1 MKVILLADVKKV
13 GKKDQTVEVSDG
25 YANNFLFPRHL
36 AVPLSK
42 KSAEVLENQQE
53 ERKEQAAKMKA
64 DAEVLAK
71 KLEGITLTFKV
82 KTGREGKLFGAV
94 SLKQVAEELAK
105 LGMFN
110 FSKKAEW
117 RGYIEN
123 STQKLADLDEKI
135 EQKEKEK
142 KTSKQNLE
150 KEYEKIISDYEK
162 ELDNKYKL
170 PEKPKDLIDSTT
182 QTKNPELTRT
192 EKENNRLKEVIMDAI
207 IDLCRPVRITDLQEY
222 SDELAEIS
230 NQKLSALLMQLVNE
244 NKLNRVIDKHMS
256 YFIFKD

>member
-25 YANNFLFPRHL
+25 YANNFLFPRKL

-64 DAEVLAK
+64 DAEALAK

-105 LGMFN
+105 QG
-110 FSKKAEW
+110 
-117 RGYIEN
+117 IEID
-123 STQKLADLDEKI
+123 KRKFIDKGPLDELGYHHISVELYKGVI
-135 EQKEKEK
+135 GKVHVEIKGEEK
-142 KTSKQNLE
+142 
-150 KEYEKIISDYEK
+150 
-162 ELDNKYKL
+162 
-170 PEKPKDLIDSTT
+170 
-182 QTKNPELTRT
+182 
-192 EKENNRLKEVIMDAI
+192 
-207 IDLCRPVRITDLQEY
+207 
-222 SDELAEIS
+222 
-230 NQKLSALLMQLVNE
+230 
-244 NKLNRVIDKHMS
+244 
-256 YFIFKD
+256 